1 MSGADKVEKFSDF
14 SNVQYSRPEFSDAE
28 DDPGKDEYEGGYTQ
42 QSLMRVPTA
51 PTPSQPL
58 SKKDKKKLKKQKE
71 KTAAAAEAA
80 FVPPPAP
87 DPPAAPA
94 PTPADD
100 ESPAAT
106 TSGKKKSK
114 KSRKKEK
121 ESKSLPVPPPVPIPP
136 PPTVEESKEAGKVEE
151 EAKEETEGPELTGT
165 QDTANNEDSPAVG
178 QEVTETET
186 TSEDMASKKNE
197 EKEEAPKDTDG
208 KETPKEQTSPEE
220 ASQREDPPSTEI
232 SAAEAEET
240 PVKEEAPAQE
250 GALKDEGEAPQPE
263 GPSDDTPNDEPASEE
278 GISIEPETSGTSEK
292 DGDGDD
298 KLTAAVEIKPL
309 NKSQKKKKKEKEKKE
324 KEREEKKKAAAK
336 AEKSHHHKS
345 RHSHSS
351 KDANNSKDDTPDSP
365 KTTEDEQGKK
375 SSTADPAEKNN
386 DAELGIDSKLADET
400 PSSLEQVALVQGA
413 KSGEEPEPSVD
424 AKTAEEVAPI
434 EEVKP
439 KGEAPAEDSNPKEE
453 TQVSEPTP
461 IEETSTAEA
470 KSAEETPPTEE
481 VKPPDEA
488 SVEDPKPTEEIS
500 TEEVKPAEEAPVED
514 LKPTEE
520 ISTEEVKPAE
530 EAPVEDLKP
539 TEEIEEV
546 KPAEEAPV
554 EDLKPKEDT
563 STEEVT
569 VAEEVKSAEEEVNPV
584 AGGSDEEPKLTE
596 EIQAEEA
603 NPEQNSKHT
612 DESPTGEKVA
622 ESEIEHGP
630 AEDTTSSSEDLA
642 PAKES
647 TTEGDSKPQAS
658 EIPAENQALQPEVEA
673 QPANETS
680 SSLPL
685 PPSDSE
691 INRTGEASAE
701 EEGPDPGPTPALP
714 TEEAAPEAASA
725 DEDSKPVEA
734 AETSGTMNDSS
745 EHNAI
750 EGNEDATSVAALES
764 DASAGDEA
772 VVAAT
777 KPTAESEDDLKPGD
791 TNPVEAGVDAA
802 VKETPAGD
810 PVAQMASEAVAGEK
824 DESIPEETLSP
835 ENAGDNEEPVKSDEI
850 APGDK
855 EGTDITTAIDVD
867 DKPVE
872 TEFPVVPVDTEKSSD
887 GNDSSPETEVALPND
902 KETPIPEDKPREED
916 QVTDAKPS
924 EVLGLEAEI
933 TQDELPKEEI
943 SKEEA
948 SKATEP
954 TEDAAVVEDTTT
966 TAAKKN
972 KKKKKKKG
980 GKSGIATP
988 QPEPEPEPAVE
999 SAAAKAD
1006 SVEAEVGSSNDPVTE
1021 EDVKPVSSTE
1031 PGFDSVTEP
1040 ETVSK
1045 AEVESPIQ
1053 PHEIPPETK
1062 TEPKASPEDSRE
1074 LMTADDQEANHETI
1088 EAEGSG
1094 ETEIVKPADS
1104 GEETAN
1110 EAEAT
1115 VVATTSGA
1123 IPETTTEPTGKS
1135 EEAIDTTEKAGSDVE
1150 NGSMILPEAEDAS
1163 TKEEPQKAELDA
1175 EPTKDAPTDD
1185 PSNRELDASN
1195 TESKNSKPTEN
1206 SSIDDES
1213 KPETV
1218 PIAETTPAEASQD
1231 ENSDKPESGEP
1242 VAVDLTTGQAE
1253 VTPENGSSSDDI
1265 PDRQLDPAESKAS
1278 EIGEAQEESSKPREG
1293 GHEQPDATTEDPED
1307 PEEAAEPAST
1317 VSPDTNAVVK
1327 NVEPE
1332 DAVTEAKGDSSAEK
1346 SEPEAASKEADNSAN
1361 LPEVTTQPP
1370 EDGMDTKSD
1379 LIAEPVVQE
1388 PAPVEMDKPVVTEGE
1403 VIEPLPTEPED
1414 ESPILDTSTKEA
1426 DEPDTP
1432 TGDATEPLSEEKP
1445 TDDTE
1450 MESSDVVAEKA
1461 PKTAD
1466 ETIEVPEVN
1475 AETLGEKSEELSPQE
1490 GNTSEP
1496 ASDRPPELETP
1507 NETDAKGD
1515 PEENHKDPSAPSISY
1530 FDEAKA
1536 EVNIEDGET
1545 RSLEAEITP
1554 KEDVDEVTQEI
1565 STSGTEATKEAEGI
1579 SESIPNENE
1588 NETRIPAIPAE
1599 DDTTSVENTS
1609 ISKEEPSASENPVPE
1624 QRTDPVEEISSTN
1637 EKVENESTPSVG
1649 NPDQDESASNDK
1661 EQDVPQPSQHAADDT
1676 SVSGNDPKEVTVAAG
1691 ETGTTDETVPNR
1703 LEEGE
1708 DRTSE
1713 ETPAVGTLA
1722 NGNGIEG
1729 ASEASDKKEAEA
1741 EAGTETETG
1750 HEALEPV
1757 GVENN
1762 ATIEG
1767 EQPVEA
1773 TEAAV
1778 SHNDKDN
1785 SSDTAADLPNEAP
1798 DDKPVEP
1805 AMDAVTQTSE
1815 EEPGVS
1821 APEAEDGTKEET
1833 NHAGDVSAVDTLT
1846 ADDKPV
1852 EAAEAIDNEVLDDK
1866 SEEKADLSD
1875 TKLAAEVST
1884 GDEPK
1889 EEEPPKEMP
1898 AEEPTA
1904 VVESQE
1910 AEPVTESSSRESKA
1924 EAEAGTEGEI
1934 KPAEE
1939 KAVPEDQRAEE
1950 TLAAPDEPEKGSE
1963 TADSKPEEEAT
1974 PVEDKQLE
1982 DPSALEEKPD
1992 QDGKTAEEHPAAAA
2006 ADAQEDTNQITDGGT
2021 VEEPPKPEDTATPEA
2036 ITAQE
2041 QIPAAT
2047 GDAVSSVS
2055 KPADD
2060 SKVSQDEMQP
2070 ETQEPLA
2077 LEEEARAAEEVAPE
2091 TEDVTVKS
2099 PDEPIDEPPA
2109 EAEKKGHQPVRDT
2122 DEVEAKAKEDEESK
2136 DTLGPIPSNKRQAK
2150 KGEEHGSLH
2159 DTPIDF
2165 AQHLGI
2171 FTELNEEGGNGVL
2184 EFDSDHQGIP
2194 HSEENTALETVTHHP
2209 SQLLVAV
2216 APGDQNDQ
2224 TLAGTTMPGPQEPSS
2239 GEKRSNAAAEDNSA
2253 PLESK
2258 AEILDDGQEKSI
2270 SGHEH
2275 VPQPGLTSLFTPI
2288 DLDATDD
2295 TGLAASP
2302 PATEAHDSTKISA
2315 PYAPHEQGH
2324 SDQSQ
2329 SAVQG
2334 FATEGPVNISLHDP
2348 ISIAEP
2354 QPQQSGTESET
2365 HVDEPHSKPAQDVHD
2380 ENEKSRRMETDLPSV
2395 VARST
2400 SVIFDE
2406 DSETPEPLLTA
2417 ADEPLDAQDLA
2428 SLVEAESDKSSPGL
2442 LQPVPTPEPSSHAPK
2457 ILETDFDNVLQTSRE
2472 LTQDTAM
2479 RRAEPGEQEEEESD
2493 VSEAES
2499 VGGDVSNLE
2508 EQIQK
2513 LATPSHVQEL
2523 EPSELTKLTEAQENA
2538 IILGDATQPSK
2549 RGLTE
2554 DTAIGEL
2561 EDSDSISRASS
2572 PDEVIGF
2579 KFGPGDRPSASTD
2592 AQPVDISQRAIAS
2605 DEDSDDEGSNLDER
2619 SVASRP
2625 KSIDQAI
2632 SLECLHDRQ
2641 VQAEPV
2647 SPGVDVSAAA
2657 LHSESIKLED
2667 AAKETSDLE
2676 DSCSEDDSDND
2687 DSQASRK
2694 SEPQSATGISLP
2706 GESVRELNESAIER
2720 QPIPPVLVSSNLI
2733 GDDISDSD
2741 ENDSE
2746 PEHDSPSLR
2755 AHGPREDLLVGAHA
2769 LALGDDDE
2777 SDVDQT
2783 HIVHKVNSPELQPN
2797 SVLQT
2802 TGARRGSPFNDDE
2815 PSEPLEPTDLNL
2827 AVVDEQPKACPDRA
2841 IDQSEE
2847 LDPSDSTS
2855 SLSTATDIKK
2865 RVVSSAQH
2873 SSPHNGLPH
2882 PEPETA
2888 IPELAITAQREASSG
2903 AKSSVNLST
2912 SSSPGSVDEE
2922 QLDSTA
2928 LPHRRL
2934 EHSDADSESKVEGTE
2949 NEAKTEPPSL
2959 PQIVSS
2965 KDDSHFAT
2973 GDEQKHRGI
2982 STAVVSAVQPNHGY
2996 LDSEKMLE
3004 TPTTAPN
3011 RGLQDKHES
3020 LGRVLGVELPA
3031 ASDDGLQIESRSVTS
3046 SKDDEIDRQAT
3057 ATAATDDESDDDL
3070 PVSREISP
3078 IGIDRISAPHQPEAE
3093 TNQDKNARVDVTD
3106 IEVMPPQETGT
3117 IGTRSTTPEWPDDKL
3132 EGDRPVHGTESQ
3144 RRPALSYATSS
3155 GARRG
3160 VEDEFR
3166 ALSERSQD
3174 EEPNHDHTIFA
3185 GLRDERS
3192 PSAEGPN
3199 QDLSDHMLHEVKT
3212 PDTDDTQGSEPKPVQ
3227 AAEVKPLELVRP
3239 EHMAVKV
3246 VDIPSRD
3253 KGKAVATIPESPKR
3267 SSSTSRS
3274 TRLSRTEPPRTFLTQ
3289 QQRPRRS
3296 LRVRPVTEVYT
3307 KDPIFIPAAS
3317 RPVDTKPIQR
3327 SQPPLAESEPAKVP
3341 VRLPPAHRSLELHG
3355 DPSTMAGR
3363 GEKAPRPRSFQAEG
3377 ESSTGHVRH
3386 DLRHPAVTIEEG
3398 LRDAAYRAAPSAGST
3413 VETEVQRSPSP
3424 GIVIPDADMIDLQ
3437 RARTLRR
3444 TRKTSIRRAEDTL
3457 AAAVVIYATAEALS
3471 PPGSPSPFTYHRNG
3485 GLPNLEHQMDAE
3497 PNDYNFPAVSP
3508 SLRSFDDDI
3517 EELHKSNADL
3527 FADDRSR
3534 ESDSSRSDRDRDRH
3548 RRRRHSH
3555 HSNRSSGSRGEEDR
3569 ERRYRGDDERRAHRP
3584 REEDEGRHRRLS
3596 HREGESRYRRHREE
3610 DETQARDSRGEAEAR
3625 PRSSRGPEEPRTRGY
3640 RRDED
3645 SRPRESR
3652 RAEEPASRAP
3662 PQEDEGR
3669 ERRRRSSGTHP
3680 YRRHRSDTVES
3691 GPPGTPPRTPRRDSG
3706 FSADNSSGSSGR
3718 KRRTPEEQAAHD
3730 KRKAERAERRAREEA
3745 STRRE
3750 PSGYREEK
3758 ESKGKEPV
3766 REQEPKP
3773 EPEPEPQPLHEP
3785 EPDRRHRRSRR
3796 HSHSER
3802 PRYEEPRERPREE
3815 PIPPAPVPEKK
3826 FFAVKNSEGIL
3837 GSTTPPREEPV
3848 IAEPVRDR
3856 TREAPLEDSPK
3867 RPSARHR
3874 RTRPSTDEPRPRSSR
3889 RPREEPAP
3897 EPTRDRDRERERNR
3911 EKSKT
3916 RDRDRDREQEPRPV
3930 KHVRMDTED
3939 SRRKAR
3945 HEERRRAQMREEDK
3959 KPSGIKGAFKKLF
3972 SKSIFALEMRPDLI
3986 LLVGFAG
3993 PSAAVPILDSYIS
4006 FRKSWASASTR
4017 LNSVIAE
4024 MPTIYPGKGSVPPG
4038 AAASTTGT
4046 AAVPDA
4052 CSCDTCSCGNKAS
4065 ATSTASA
4072 GLVTSGSTPA
4082 PPAVVTTTSTLTTS
4096 ATPSSGEVE
4105 SGSTSVSAASSTV
4118 NLRATTTTTTV
4129 TMTRPVSTAAAD
4141 PAFTTKGSHHHQ
4153 AHTSD
4158 GEAHRSEHGWD
4169 SLDREVS
4176 STKKSRLLRRH
4187 KDEKGKD
4194 LLLKDKEMEVRYL
4207 EEQSKRLWKAAHDW
4221 GKVLEQY
4228 TADFQKTNDLAN
4240 CHMVTEEGAKA
4251 GEVIGEKRIVLKRI
4265 KSVSDRADRYARIQE
4280 KWLLDAKKELSQ
4292 WKKAAREVQGLSH
4305 EEILRKED
4313 FRKHASSHNPEK
4325 RSEAKDA
4332 GEQNKQKQKQEKEKE
4347 KQKQK
4352 EKGDK
4357 HKDEKC
4363 HDKEEKK
4370 ADAIKEEP
4378 TEKSDLEK
4386 YEDALYGKIGEQ
4398 IKEKIGNDKSK
4409 GRHSPIEKGEK
4420 PAFVIT
4426 KEFKVYKCDDEK
4438 GCKEDFGSLEELVK
4452 DEDAEKEKEK
4462 GEDNKVEKEEEKD
4475 WYEEEGDP
4483 PMLADGDE
4491 AGQLQR
4497 LQELYMQWR
4506 GMLVEAIRKDL
4517 DPILKNDEF
4526 PEDTQTAAQHMEGD
4540 EKVQRKR
4547 LSHIYMSYRYMLLD
4561 KFTKLLDPI
4570 LHAKNQKTD

>member
-1 MSGADKVEKFSDF
+1 MSYGYGYNYYPGSRTQIDWGHVQFSDF

-42 QSLMRVPTA
+42 QSLVRVPTA

-71 KTAAAAEAA
+71 KAAAAAEAA

-87 DPPAAPA
+87 DPPAAPAAPTPA

-114 KSRKKEK
+114 KSKKKEK
-121 ESKSLPVPPPVPIPP
+121 ESKSLPVPPPVPVPP

-232 SAAEAEET
+232 SVAEAEET

-278 GISIEPETSGTSEK
+278 GISSEKSAVDTTEPKNPAIDTPGDDAPTAGEVLVKEDAHTPEEASEEPALAEKATEDSPVTEPPKEDFLATEETPSTEEAPTGEESPAKDQTSVEPETSGTSEK

-324 KEREEKKKAAAK
+324 KEKEREEKKKAAAK
-336 AEKSHHHKS
+336 AEKPHHHKS

-351 KDANNSKDDTPDSP
+351 KDANNSKDDAPDSP

-413 KSGEEPEPSVD
+413 KSGEEPEPSGD
-424 AKTAEEVAPI
+424 AKTAEEVAPT

-439 KGEAPAEDSNPKEE
+439 KGEAPAEDSNPTEE

-470 KSAEETPPTEE
+470 KSAEEAPPTEE

-488 SVEDPKPTEEIS
+488 SVEDPTATEEIS
-500 TEEVKPAEEAPVED
+500 TEEVK
-514 LKPTEE
+514 
-520 ISTEEVKPAE
+520 S
-530 EAPVEDLKP
+530 
-539 TEEIEEV
+539 
-546 KPAEEAPV
+546 AEEAPV

-569 VAEEVKSAEEEVNPV
+569 VAEEVNPV
-584 AGGSDEEPKLTE
+584 VGGSDEEPKLME
-596 EIQAEEA
+596 ETQAEEA

-622 ESEIEHGP
+622 EPEIEHGP
-630 AEDTTSSSEDLA
+630 AEDTLSSSEDLA

-647 TTEGDSKPQAS
+647 TTEGDSKPEAS
-658 EIPAENQALQPEVEA
+658 EIPAENQASQPEVEA

-691 INRTGEASAE
+691 INRTGEASDE
-701 EEGPDPGPTPALP
+701 EERPDPGPTPALP

-777 KPTAESEDDLKPGD
+777 KSTAESEDDLKPGD

-872 TEFPVVPVDTEKSSD
+872 TEVLMVLVDTEKSSD
-887 GNDSSPETEVALPND
+887 GNDSSLETEVALPND

-924 EVLGLEAEI
+924 EVLGLGAEI
-933 TQDELPKEEI
+933 TQDEPSKEEI

-948 SKATEP
+948 SKATKP
-954 TEDAAVVEDTTT
+954 TEDAAAVEDTTT

-980 GKSGIATP
+980 GKSGVATP
-988 QPEPEPEPAVE
+988 QPEPEREPAVE

-1021 EDVKPVSSTE
+1021 EDVKLVSSTE

-1074 LMTADDQEANHETI
+1074 LMTADDQEANHETM

-1104 GEETAN
+1104 GEKTAN

-1115 VVATTSGA
+1115 IVATTSGA

-1185 PSNRELDASN
+1185 PSNRELDASD

-1278 EIGEAQEESSKPREG
+1278 EIGETQEESSKPREE

-1327 NVEPE
+1327 GVEPE

-1388 PAPVEMDKPVVTEGE
+1388 PAPVEMEKPVVTEGE

-1414 ESPILDTSTKEA
+1414 ESPVLDTSTKEA

-1450 MESSDVVAEKA
+1450 KESSDVVAEKA

-1475 AETLGEKSEELSPQE
+1475 AETLGKKSEELSSQE

-1515 PEENHKDPSAPSISY
+1515 PEENHKDPSAPSISD

-1624 QRTDPVEEISSTN
+1624 ERTDPVEEISSTN

-1649 NPDQDESASNDK
+1649 NSDQDESASNDK

-1676 SVSGNDPKEVTVAAG
+1676 SVSGNDPKEVTIAAG

-1713 ETPAVGTLA
+1713 ETLAVGTLA
-1722 NGNGIEG
+1722 NGNGTEG

-1741 EAGTETETG
+1741 GTETETG
-1750 HEALEPV
+1750 YEALEPV

-1778 SHNDKDN
+1778 GHNDKDN

-1821 APEAEDGTKEET
+1821 ASEAEDGTKEET

-1852 EAAEAIDNEVLDDK
+1852 EAAEAIDNEILDK
-1866 SEEKADLSD
+1866 SEEKSDLSD

-1884 GDEPK
+1884 CDEPK

-1898 AEEPTA
+1898 AKEPTA
-1904 VVESQE
+1904 VVESRE

-1924 EAEAGTEGEI
+1924 EAEAGAEGEI

-1950 TLAAPDEPEKGSE
+1950 ALAAPDEPEKGSE

-2006 ADAQEDTNQITDGGT
+2006 AATDGQGDTNQITDGGT
-2021 VEEPPKPEDTATPEA
+2021 VEEPPKPEDTAAPEA

-2047 GDAVSSVS
+2047 GDAVSSDS

-2077 LEEEARAAEEVAPE
+2077 LEEEARAAEEVTPE

-2109 EAEKKGHQPVRDT
+2109 EEEKKGHQPVKDT

-2184 EFDSDHQGIP
+2184 EFDSDDIQHHQGIP

-2224 TLAGTTMPGPQEPSS
+2224 TLAETTMPGPQEPSS

-2258 AEILDDGQEKSI
+2258 AEILDDVQEKSI
-2270 SGHEH
+2270 SGHGH
-2275 VPQPGLTSLFTPI
+2275 VPQPGLTSLSTPI

-2302 PATEAHDSTKISA
+2302 PATEAHDSTKTSA

-2334 FATEGPVNISLHDP
+2334 FATEGHVNISLHDP
-2348 ISIAEP
+2348 ISIAES
-2354 QPQQSGTESET
+2354 QPQQPGTESET

-2395 VARST
+2395 VAP
-2400 SVIFDE
+2400 SVISDE
-2406 DSETPEPLLTA
+2406 DSETPVPLLTA
-2417 ADEPLDAQDLA
+2417 ADEPLDAQDPA

-2499 VGGDVSNLE
+2499 DVSEAESVGGDVSNLE
-2508 EQIQK
+2508 EQMQK
-2513 LATPSHVQEL
+2513 LATPSHAQEL
-2523 EPSELTKLTEAQENA
+2523 EPSELTKPTEAQENA

-2572 PDEVIGF
+2572 PDEVMGF

-2632 SLECLHDRQ
+2632 SLECHHDRQ

-2667 AAKETSDLE
+2667 AAKATSDLE
-2676 DSCSEDDSDND
+2676 ESGSEDNSDDD

-2706 GESVRELNESAIER
+2706 GESVLELNESAIER

-2777 SDVDQT
+2777 GEDTNDDDESDVDQT
-2783 HIVHKVNSPELQPN
+2783 HIVHKVNSPELEPN

-2855 SLSTATDIKK
+2855 SLSAATYIKK

-2873 SSPHNGLPH
+2873 SSPHHGLPH

-2912 SSSPGSVDEE
+2912 SSSTGSVDEE

-2928 LPHRRL
+2928 LPHRPL
-2934 EHSDADSESKVEGTE
+2934 EHSDADSESEVEGTE

-3057 ATAATDDESDDDL
+3057 ATAATDDESDNDL

-3093 TNQDKNARVDVTD
+3093 TNQDKNARVDGTD

-3327 SQPPLAESEPAKVP
+3327 SQPPLAESESAKVP

-3363 GEKAPRPRSFQAEG
+3363 SEKAPRPRSFQAEG
-3377 ESSTGHVRH
+3377 KSSTGHVRH

-3555 HSNRSSGSRGEEDR
+3555 HSNRSGGSRGEEDR

-3610 DETQARDSRGEAEAR
+3610 DETQARDSRGEADAR

-3640 RRDED
+3640 RQDED

-3652 RAEEPASRAP
+3652 GGEEPASRAP

-3773 EPEPEPQPLHEP
+3773 EPEPQPLHEP

-3837 GSTTPPREEPV
+3837 GSTAPPREEPV

-3916 RDRDRDREQEPRPV
+3916 RGRDRDREQEPRPV

-3972 SKSIFALEMRPDLI
+3972 SKS
-3986 LLVGFAG
+3986 
-3993 PSAAVPILDSYIS
+3993 
-4006 FRKSWASASTR
+4006 
-4017 LNSVIAE
+4017 
-4024 MPTIYPGKGSVPPG
+4024 
-4038 AAASTTGT
+4038 
-4046 AAVPDA
+4046 
-4052 CSCDTCSCGNKAS
+4052 
-4065 ATSTASA
+4065 
-4072 GLVTSGSTPA
+4072 
-4082 PPAVVTTTSTLTTS
+4082 
-4096 ATPSSGEVE
+4096 
-4105 SGSTSVSAASSTV
+4105 
-4118 NLRATTTTTTV
+4118 
-4129 TMTRPVSTAAAD
+4129 
-4141 PAFTTKGSHHHQ
+4141 
-4153 AHTSD
+4153 
-4158 GEAHRSEHGWD
+4158 
-4169 SLDREVS
+4169 
-4176 STKKSRLLRRH
+4176 
-4187 KDEKGKD
+4187 
-4194 LLLKDKEMEVRYL
+4194 
-4207 EEQSKRLWKAAHDW
+4207 
-4221 GKVLEQY
+4221 
-4228 TADFQKTNDLAN
+4228 
-4240 CHMVTEEGAKA
+4240 
-4251 GEVIGEKRIVLKRI
+4251 
-4265 KSVSDRADRYARIQE
+4265 
-4280 KWLLDAKKELSQ
+4280 
-4292 WKKAAREVQGLSH
+4292 
-4305 EEILRKED
+4305 
-4313 FRKHASSHNPEK
+4313 
-4325 RSEAKDA
+4325 
-4332 GEQNKQKQKQEKEKE
+4332 
-4347 KQKQK
+4347 
-4352 EKGDK
+4352 
-4357 HKDEKC
+4357 
-4363 HDKEEKK
+4363 
-4370 ADAIKEEP
+4370 
-4378 TEKSDLEK
+4378 
-4386 YEDALYGKIGEQ
+4386 
-4398 IKEKIGNDKSK
+4398 
-4409 GRHSPIEKGEK
+4409 
-4420 PAFVIT
+4420 
-4426 KEFKVYKCDDEK
+4426 
-4438 GCKEDFGSLEELVK
+4438 
-4452 DEDAEKEKEK
+4452 
-4462 GEDNKVEKEEEKD
+4462 
-4475 WYEEEGDP
+4475 
-4483 PMLADGDE
+4483 
-4491 AGQLQR
+4491 
-4497 LQELYMQWR
+4497 
-4506 GMLVEAIRKDL
+4506 
-4517 DPILKNDEF
+4517 
-4526 PEDTQTAAQHMEGD
+4526 
-4540 EKVQRKR
+4540 
-4547 LSHIYMSYRYMLLD
+4547 
-4561 KFTKLLDPI
+4561 
-4570 LHAKNQKTD
+4570 

>member
-1 MSGADKVEKFSDF
+1 MSYGYGYNYYPGSRTQIDWGHVQFSDF

-71 KTAAAAEAA
+71 KAAAEAA

-87 DPPAAPA
+87 DPPAAPTAPAPA

-114 KSRKKEK
+114 KSKKKEK
-121 ESKSLPVPPPVPIPP
+121 ESKSLPVPPPVPVPP
-136 PPTVEESKEAGKVEE
+136 PPTVEESKEAGK
-151 EAKEETEGPELTGT
+151 
-165 QDTANNEDSPAVG
+165 DTANNEDSPAVG

-250 GALKDEGEAPQPE
+250 GALKDEGEAPHPE

-278 GISIEPETSGTSEK
+278 GISSEKSAVDTPEPKNPAIDTPGDDAPTAGEVLVKEDAHTPEEASEEPALAEKATEDSPVTEPPKEDFLATEETPSTEEAPTGEESPAKDQTSVEPETSGTSEK

-309 NKSQKKKKKEKEKKE
+309 NKSQKKKKREKEKKE

-413 KSGEEPEPSVD
+413 KFGEEPEPSGD
-424 AKTAEEVAPI
+424 AKTAEEVAPS

-470 KSAEETPPTEE
+470 KSAEEAPPTEE

-500 TEEVKPAEEAPVED
+500 TEEAK
-514 LKPTEE
+514 
-520 ISTEEVKPAE
+520 S
-530 EAPVEDLKP
+530 
-539 TEEIEEV
+539 
-546 KPAEEAPV
+546 AEEAPV

-569 VAEEVKSAEEEVNPV
+569 VAEEVKSAEEEVNLV
-584 AGGSDEEPKLTE
+584 VGGSDEEPKLTE

-630 AEDTTSSSEDLA
+630 AEDTPSSSEDLA

-647 TTEGDSKPQAS
+647 TTEGDSKPEAS

-714 TEEAAPEAASA
+714 TEETAPEAASA
-725 DEDSKPVEA
+725 DEDGKPVEA

-872 TEFPVVPVDTEKSSD
+872 TEVPVVPVDTEKSSD

-933 TQDELPKEEI
+933 TQDEPPKEEI

-948 SKATEP
+948 SKATKP
-954 TEDAAVVEDTTT
+954 TEDAAAVEDTTT
-966 TAAKKN
+966 TAA

-980 GKSGIATP
+980 GKSGVATP

-1021 EDVKPVSSTE
+1021 EDVNPVSSTE

-1074 LMTADDQEANHETI
+1074 LMVADDQEANHETI

-1115 VVATTSGA
+1115 VVATT
-1123 IPETTTEPTGKS
+1123 TESTGKS

-1185 PSNRELDASN
+1185 PSNRELDGSD
-1195 TESKNSKPTEN
+1195 TESKNSKPTET

-1242 VAVDLTTGQAE
+1242 VAVDLTTGRAE

-1265 PDRQLDPAESKAS
+1265 PDRKLDPAESKAS
-1278 EIGEAQEESSKPREG
+1278 EIGETQEESSKPREE

-1327 NVEPE
+1327 DVEPE

-1414 ESPILDTSTKEA
+1414 ESPVLDTSTKEA

-1450 MESSDVVAEKA
+1450 KESSDVVAEKA

-1490 GNTSEP
+1490 GNTSEA

-1515 PEENHKDPSAPSISY
+1515 PEENHKDPSAPSMSD

-1588 NETRIPAIPAE
+1588 NETRIPATPAE

-1624 QRTDPVEEISSTN
+1624 EKTDPVEEISSTN

-1649 NPDQDESASNDK
+1649 NPDQDEFASNDK
-1661 EQDVPQPSQHAADDT
+1661 EQDVLQPSQHAVDDT
-1676 SVSGNDPKEVTVAAG
+1676 SVSGNDPKEVTVAA
-1691 ETGTTDETVPNR
+1691 
-1703 LEEGE
+1703 
-1708 DRTSE
+1708 
-1713 ETPAVGTLA
+1713 
-1722 NGNGIEG
+1722 
-1729 ASEASDKKEAEA
+1729 
-1741 EAGTETETG
+1741 G

-1778 SHNDKDN
+1778 GHNDKDN

-1805 AMDAVTQTSE
+1805 AMDAVTQISE

-1852 EAAEAIDNEVLDDK
+1852 EAAEAIDNEILDDK

-1904 VVESQE
+1904 VVESRE

-1950 TLAAPDEPEKGSE
+1950 ALAAPDEPEKVSE

-2006 ADAQEDTNQITDGGT
+2006 ANAQEDTNQITDGGT
-2021 VEEPPKPEDTATPEA
+2021 VEEPPKPEDTAAPEA

-2047 GDAVSSVS
+2047 GDAVSSDS

-2077 LEEEARAAEEVAPE
+2077 LEEEARAAEEVTPE

-2109 EAEKKGHQPVRDT
+2109 EAEKKGQQPVKDT

-2184 EFDSDHQGIP
+2184 DFDSDDIQHHQGIP
-2194 HSEENTALETVTHHP
+2194 HSEENTALETVAHHP
-2209 SQLLVAV
+2209 GQLLVAV

-2224 TLAGTTMPGPQEPSS
+2224 TLAETTMPGPQEPSS
-2239 GEKRSNAAAEDNSA
+2239 GEKRSNAAAEDNST

-2258 AEILDDGQEKSI
+2258 AEILDDVQEKSI
-2270 SGHEH
+2270 SGHGY
-2275 VPQPGLTSLFTPI
+2275 VPQPGLTSLSMPI

-2295 TGLAASP
+2295 TGLAASS

-2348 ISIAEP
+2348 VSIAEP

-2365 HVDEPHSKPAQDVHD
+2365 HVDEPHPKPAQDVHD

-2400 SVIFDE
+2400 SSTPAASVIFDE
-2406 DSETPEPLLTA
+2406 DSETPVPLLTA

-2442 LQPVPTPEPSSHAPK
+2442 LQSVPTPEPPSHAPK

-2523 EPSELTKLTEAQENA
+2523 EPSELTKPTEAQENA

-2579 KFGPGDRPSASTD
+2579 EFGPGDRPSASTD

-2619 SVASRP
+2619 SVAFRP

-2632 SLECLHDRQ
+2632 SLDCHHDRQ

-2647 SPGVDVSAAA
+2647 SPGLDVSAAA

-2667 AAKETSDLE
+2667 AAKETSDLD
-2676 DSCSEDDSDND
+2676 DSGSEDDSDDD

-2694 SEPQSATGISLP
+2694 SEPQSATVISLP

-2733 GDDISDSD
+2733 GDDVSDSD
-2741 ENDSE
+2741 ENDPE

-2755 AHGPREDLLVGAHA
+2755 AHGPREDLLVGTHA
-2769 LALGDDDE
+2769 LALGDDDEGEDTNDDDE

-2783 HIVHKVNSPELQPN
+2783 HIVHKVNSPELEPN

-2873 SSPHNGLPH
+2873 SSPHHGLPH

-2888 IPELAITAQREASSG
+2888 IPELAITAQSEASSG

-2928 LPHRRL
+2928 LPHRPL
-2934 EHSDADSESKVEGTE
+2934 EHSDADSESEVEGTE

-2982 STAVVSAVQPNHGY
+2982 STAVVSAIQPNHGY

-3031 ASDDGLQIESRSVTS
+3031 ASDNELQIESRSVTS

-3070 PVSREISP
+3070 PVSRGISP

-3093 TNQDKNARVDVTD
+3093 TNQDKNARVDGTD

-3117 IGTRSTTPEWPDDKL
+3117 IGTRSTTPEIPEWPDDKL

-3155 GARRG
+3155 GARRA

-3185 GLRDERS
+3185 GLRDQRL

-3363 GEKAPRPRSFQAEG
+3363 SEMAPRPRSFRAEG
-3377 ESSTGHVRH
+3377 KSSTGHVRH

-3398 LRDAAYRAAPSAGST
+3398 LRDAAYPAAPSAGST
-3413 VETEVQRSPSP
+3413 VETEVQRSSSP

-3555 HSNRSSGSRGEEDR
+3555 HSNRSGGSRGEEDR

-3610 DETQARDSRGEAEAR
+3610 DETQARDSRGEADAR

-3773 EPEPEPQPLHEP
+3773 EPEPEPEP
-3785 EPDRRHRRSRR
+3785 E
-3796 HSHSER
+3796 
-3802 PRYEEPRERPREE
+3802 
-3815 PIPPAPVPEKK
+3815 
-3826 FFAVKNSEGIL
+3826 
-3837 GSTTPPREEPV
+3837 
-3848 IAEPVRDR
+3848 
-3856 TREAPLEDSPK
+3856 
-3867 RPSARHR
+3867 
-3874 RTRPSTDEPRPRSSR
+3874 
-3889 RPREEPAP
+3889 
-3897 EPTRDRDRERERNR
+3897 
-3911 EKSKT
+3911 
-3916 RDRDRDREQEPRPV
+3916 
-3930 KHVRMDTED
+3930 
-3939 SRRKAR
+3939 
-3945 HEERRRAQMREEDK
+3945 
-3959 KPSGIKGAFKKLF
+3959 
-3972 SKSIFALEMRPDLI
+3972 
-3986 LLVGFAG
+3986 
-3993 PSAAVPILDSYIS
+3993 
-4006 FRKSWASASTR
+4006 
-4017 LNSVIAE
+4017 
-4024 MPTIYPGKGSVPPG
+4024 
-4038 AAASTTGT
+4038 
-4046 AAVPDA
+4046 
-4052 CSCDTCSCGNKAS
+4052 
-4065 ATSTASA
+4065 
-4072 GLVTSGSTPA
+4072 
-4082 PPAVVTTTSTLTTS
+4082 
-4096 ATPSSGEVE
+4096 
-4105 SGSTSVSAASSTV
+4105 
-4118 NLRATTTTTTV
+4118 
-4129 TMTRPVSTAAAD
+4129 
-4141 PAFTTKGSHHHQ
+4141 
-4153 AHTSD
+4153 
-4158 GEAHRSEHGWD
+4158 
-4169 SLDREVS
+4169 
-4176 STKKSRLLRRH
+4176 
-4187 KDEKGKD
+4187 
-4194 LLLKDKEMEVRYL
+4194 
-4207 EEQSKRLWKAAHDW
+4207 
-4221 GKVLEQY
+4221 
-4228 TADFQKTNDLAN
+4228 
-4240 CHMVTEEGAKA
+4240 
-4251 GEVIGEKRIVLKRI
+4251 
-4265 KSVSDRADRYARIQE
+4265 
-4280 KWLLDAKKELSQ
+4280 
-4292 WKKAAREVQGLSH
+4292 
-4305 EEILRKED
+4305 
-4313 FRKHASSHNPEK
+4313 
-4325 RSEAKDA
+4325 
-4332 GEQNKQKQKQEKEKE
+4332 
-4347 KQKQK
+4347 
-4352 EKGDK
+4352 
-4357 HKDEKC
+4357 
-4363 HDKEEKK
+4363 
-4370 ADAIKEEP
+4370 
-4378 TEKSDLEK
+4378 
-4386 YEDALYGKIGEQ
+4386 
-4398 IKEKIGNDKSK
+4398 
-4409 GRHSPIEKGEK
+4409 
-4420 PAFVIT
+4420 
-4426 KEFKVYKCDDEK
+4426 
-4438 GCKEDFGSLEELVK
+4438 
-4452 DEDAEKEKEK
+4452 
-4462 GEDNKVEKEEEKD
+4462 
-4475 WYEEEGDP
+4475 
-4483 PMLADGDE
+4483 
-4491 AGQLQR
+4491 
-4497 LQELYMQWR
+4497 
-4506 GMLVEAIRKDL
+4506 
-4517 DPILKNDEF
+4517 
-4526 PEDTQTAAQHMEGD
+4526 
-4540 EKVQRKR
+4540 
-4547 LSHIYMSYRYMLLD
+4547 
-4561 KFTKLLDPI
+4561 
-4570 LHAKNQKTD
+4570 

>member
-1 MSGADKVEKFSDF
+1 
-14 SNVQYSRPEFSDAE
+14 
-28 DDPGKDEYEGGYTQ
+28 
-42 QSLMRVPTA
+42 MRVPTA

-71 KTAAAAEAA
+71 KAAAAAEAA

-94 PTPADD
+94 APAAPAPTPADD

-106 TSGKKKSK
+106 TSSKKKSK
-114 KSRKKEK
+114 KSKKKEK
-121 ESKSLPVPPPVPIPP
+121 ESKSLPVPPPVPVPP

-178 QEVTETET
+178 QEVAETET

-197 EKEEAPKDTDG
+197 EKEES
-208 KETPKEQTSPEE
+208 PKEQTFPEE

-232 SAAEAEET
+232 SAAEAEEK

-250 GALKDEGEAPQPE
+250 GALKEEGEAPQPE
-263 GPSDDTPNDEPASEE
+263 DPADDTPNDEPASGE
-278 GISIEPETSGTSEK
+278 GISSEKSAVDTPEPKDPVIDTPEDDAPTAGEVLVKEDAHAPEEASEEPALAEKAAEDSPVTEPPKEDFLATEETPSTEEAPTGEESPAKDQTSVEPETSGTSEK

-298 KLTAAVEIKPL
+298 KLTAAAQIKPL

-324 KEREEKKKAAAK
+324 KEKEKEEKKKAAAK

-365 KTTEDEQGKK
+365 KAIEDEQGKK
-375 SSTADPAEKNN
+375 GSTADPAEKNN
-386 DAELGIDSKLADET
+386 DAELGVDSKIADET
-400 PSSLEQVALVQGA
+400 PSSLEEVALVEGA
-413 KSGEEPEPSVD
+413 KSGEEPEPSED
-424 AKTAEEVAPI
+424 AKTAEEVAQA

-439 KGEAPAEDSNPKEE
+439 KGEAPAEDSNSTEE
-453 TQVSEPTP
+453 TQASEPTP

-470 KSAEETPPTEE
+470 KSVEEASPTEE

-488 SVEDPKPTEEIS
+488 SVEDPQPTEES
-500 TEEVKPAEEAPVED
+500 LTEEVKPAEEASPAEEVKPTDNPPVED
-514 LKPTEE
+514 PKPTEE
-520 ISTEEVKPAE
+520 IST
-530 EAPVEDLKP
+530 
-539 TEEIEEV
+539 
-546 KPAEEAPV
+546 
-554 EDLKPKEDT
+554 
-563 STEEVT
+563 
-569 VAEEVKSAEEEVNPV
+569 EEVKSAEEEVNPV
-584 AGGSDEEPKLTE
+584 VGGSDEEPKLTE
-596 EIQAEEA
+596 ETQAEEA

-630 AEDTTSSSEDLA
+630 AEDTPSSSEDLA

-647 TTEGDSKPQAS
+647 TTEGDSKPAEAS
-658 EIPAENQALQPEVEA
+658 EIPPENQALQPEVEP
-673 QPANETS
+673 QPVNETS
-680 SSLPL
+680 SSPPP

-691 INRTGEASAE
+691 LNRTGEALAE
-701 EEGPDPGPTPALP
+701 EEGPDPDPTPALP
-714 TEEAAPEAASA
+714 TEEAAPEAASV
-725 DEDSKPVEA
+725 DEGSKTVEA
-734 AETSGTMNDSS
+734 AETSGIMNDSS

-750 EGNEDATSVAALES
+750 DGNEDTTSVAALES

-772 VVAAT
+772 AVAAT
-777 KPTAESEDDLKPGD
+777 KPTTESEDGLKPGD

-802 VKETPAGD
+802 AKETPAGD
-810 PVAQMASEAVAGEK
+810 PVAQMASEDVADEK
-824 DESIPEETLSP
+824 GKSIPEETLSP
-835 ENAGDNEEPVKSDEI
+835 ENAGDNEEPVKPDET

-855 EGTDITTAIDVD
+855 EGTDTTTAIDVD

-872 TEFPVVPVDTEKSSD
+872 AEVPVVPVDTEKSSG
-887 GNDSSPETEVALPND
+887 GNDSSPEKEVALPND
-902 KETPIPEDKPREED
+902 KETSVTEDKPREED

-924 EVLGLEAEI
+924 EVLGLEAET
-933 TQDELPKEEI
+933 TQDEPPKEEI

-948 SKATEP
+948 SKATKP
-954 TEDAAVVEDTTT
+954 TEDAAADEDTTA

-980 GKSGIATP
+980 GKSGVATP
-988 QPEPEPEPAVE
+988 QPEPEPEPEPAVE

-1006 SVEAEVGSSNDPVTE
+1006 SVEAEAGSSNEPATE
-1021 EDVKPVSSTE
+1021 EDVKPEPSTE
-1031 PGFDSVTEP
+1031 PGFDGVTEP

-1045 AEVESPIQ
+1045 AEVESPIE
-1053 PHEIPPETK
+1053 PHEIPPETE

-1074 LMTADDQEANHETI
+1074 LITADDQETNHETI

-1115 VVATTSGA
+1115 VVATKSDAT
-1123 IPETTTEPTGKS
+1123 PETTTEPTGKS

-1150 NGSMILPEAEDAS
+1150 NGSKILPEAEDAS

-1185 PSNRELDASN
+1185 PSNKELDASD

-1231 ENSDKPESGEP
+1231 GNSDKPESGEP
-1242 VAVDLTTGQAE
+1242 AAADLTTGQAE

-1265 PDRQLDPAESKAS
+1265 PDRQLDPAESNAS
-1278 EIGEAQEESSKPREG
+1278 EIGETQEESSKPREE
-1293 GHEQPDATTEDPED
+1293 GHEQPDATTEDPGDPGD

-1327 NVEPE
+1327 DVEPE
-1332 DAVTEAKGDSSAEK
+1332 DAVTEAKGDSSAEQ
-1346 SEPEAASKEADNSAN
+1346 SEPEAASKEAGNSAN

-1379 LIAEPVVQE
+1379 LMAEPVVQE
-1388 PAPVEMDKPVVTEGE
+1388 PAPVKMDKPVVTEGE
-1403 VIEPLPTEPED
+1403 VIEPLATEPED
-1414 ESPILDTSTKEA
+1414 GSPVLDTSTKEA

-1432 TGDATEPLSEEKP
+1432 TGDTTEPPPAEKP

-1450 MESSDVVAEKA
+1450 KESSDLLAEKA
-1461 PKTAD
+1461 PSTAD

-1475 AETLGEKSEELSPQE
+1475 AETLGEESEELDPQE

-1496 ASDRPPELETP
+1496 ASDRNHELETP
-1507 NETDAKGD
+1507 NKTDAKGD
-1515 PEENHKDPSAPSISY
+1515 PEENHKDSSAPSISD

-1536 EVNIEDGET
+1536 EVNIEGGET
-1545 RSLEAEITP
+1545 RSLEAEIIP

-1579 SESIPNENE
+1579 SESIPNEND
-1588 NETRIPAIPAE
+1588 NETRIPAIPAG
-1599 DDTTSVENTS
+1599 DDTASVENTLT
-1609 ISKEEPSASENPVPE
+1609 SKEEPPASGNSVPE
-1624 QRTDPVEEISSTN
+1624 ERTNPVEEITSTN
-1637 EKVENESTPSVG
+1637 EKVENESTLSVG

-1661 EQDVPQPSQHAADDT
+1661 EQDAPQPSQHAVDNT
-1676 SVSGNDPKEVTVAAG
+1676 SVSENDPKEVTIAAG

-1722 NGNGIEG
+1722 NGHGTEG
-1729 ASEASDKKEAEA
+1729 VSEASDKKEAE
-1741 EAGTETETG
+1741 EETGAG

-1762 ATIEG
+1762 AIIEG
-1767 EQPVEA
+1767 EHHEEA

-1778 SHNDKDN
+1778 GHNDKDN

-1833 NHAGDVSAVDTLT
+1833 NRAGEVSAVDTLT
-1846 ADDKPV
+1846 TDDKPV
-1852 EAAEAIDNEVLDDK
+1852 EAAEAIDNETLDDK
-1866 SEEKADLSD
+1866 SEEKADPSD

-1889 EEEPPKEMP
+1889 EEEPAKEMP
-1898 AEEPTA
+1898 AEEPTV
-1904 VVESQE
+1904 VVESRE

-1924 EAEAGTEGEI
+1924 EAAEGEI

-1950 TLAAPDEPEKGSE
+1950 ALAAHDEPEKGSE

-2006 ADAQEDTNQITDGGT
+2006 VAVVDDDPKQAAPADAQEATNQITDGGT
-2021 VEEPPKPEDTATPEA
+2021 VEEPPKPEDTAAPEA

-2047 GDAVSSVS
+2047 GDAVSSDS

-2060 SKVSQDEMQP
+2060 FKVSQDEMKP
-2070 ETQEPLA
+2070 ETQESLA
-2077 LEEEARAAEEVAPE
+2077 PEEEARAAEEVTPE

-2109 EAEKKGHQPVRDT
+2109 EAEKKGHQPVKDT

-2165 AQHLGI
+2165 AQHLGV

-2184 EFDSDHQGIP
+2184 EFDSDDTQHHQGIP

-2224 TLAGTTMPGPQEPSS
+2224 TLAETTMPGPQEPSS

-2258 AEILDDGQEKSI
+2258 AEILDDVQEKSI
-2270 SGHEH
+2270 SGHGH
-2275 VPQPGLTSLFTPI
+2275 VPRPGLTPLSTPI

-2302 PATEAHDSTKISA
+2302 PATDAHDSTKISA

-2324 SDQSQ
+2324 ADQSQ
-2329 SAVQG
+2329 SAAQG
-2334 FATEGPVNISLHDP
+2334 FVTEGPVNISLHDP

-2354 QPQQSGTESET
+2354 QPQQPGTESET
-2365 HVDEPHSKPAQDVHD
+2365 HVDEPHSKPAKDAHD
-2380 ENEKSRRMETDLPSV
+2380 ENETSRRMETDLPSI

-2400 SVIFDE
+2400 SSPAASVISDE
-2406 DSETPEPLLTA
+2406 DSETPVPLLTA
-2417 ADEPLDAQDLA
+2417 TDEPLDAQDPA
-2428 SLVEAESDKSSPGL
+2428 SLVEAETDKSSPGL
-2442 LQPVPTPEPSSHAPK
+2442 LQPVPTPEPSSHEPK

-2479 RRAEPGEQEEEESD
+2479 RRAEPGEQEEEEPD
-2493 VSEAES
+2493 ISEAES

-2508 EQIQK
+2508 EQFQK

-2523 EPSELTKLTEAQENA
+2523 EPSEPAKPTEAQENA

-2579 KFGPGDRPSASTD
+2579 KFGPGDQPSASTD

-2605 DEDSDDEGSNLDER
+2605 DEDPDDEGSSLDQQ

-2632 SLECLHDRQ
+2632 SLECHHDRQ

-2647 SPGVDVSAAA
+2647 SPGVDLSAAA

-2667 AAKETSDLE
+2667 AAKEISDLE
-2676 DSCSEDDSDND
+2676 DSDSEDDSEDD

-2733 GDDISDSD
+2733 TEEISDSD

-2746 PEHDSPSLR
+2746 PEDDSPSLR
-2755 AHGPREDLLVGAHA
+2755 AQDGPREDLLVGAHA
-2769 LALGDDDE
+2769 IALGDDDEGEDTNDDGDE

-2783 HIVHKVNSPELQPN
+2783 HIVHKVNSPELEPN

-2815 PSEPLEPTDLNL
+2815 PSEPLEPTDPNL
-2827 AVVDEQPKACPDRA
+2827 AVVDEQPKAKPDRA

-2855 SLSTATDIKK
+2855 SLSTATDIQK
-2865 RVVSSAQH
+2865 RVVSSTQH
-2873 SSPHNGLPH
+2873 SSPRHGLPH

-2888 IPELAITAQREASSG
+2888 IPELAITVQREASSG
-2903 AKSSVNLST
+2903 AKSSANPSR

-2922 QLDSTA
+2922 QLDSIA
-2928 LPHRRL
+2928 LPHRPL
-2934 EHSDADSESKVEGTE
+2934 EHSDADSESEVEGTE

-2973 GDEQKHRGI
+2973 GDEQNHGRI

-3004 TPTTAPN
+3004 TPNTAPN

-3031 ASDDGLQIESRSVTS
+3031 ASDDGLQIESRSVAS
-3046 SKDDEIDRQAT
+3046 SKDDEVDRKAT

-3070 PVSREISP
+3070 PASREISP
-3078 IGIDRISAPHQPEAE
+3078 IGIDRISAPHQPEAVEQPAFEAE
-3093 TNQDKNARVDVTD
+3093 TSQDKSTRVDGTD

-3117 IGTRSTTPEWPDDKL
+3117 IGTRSTTPEIPEWPDDKS
-3132 EGDRPVHGTESQ
+3132 EGDRPVHGIQS
-3144 RRPALSYATSS
+3144 RGRPALSYATSS

-3185 GLRDERS
+3185 GLRDDRLS
-3192 PSAEGPN
+3192 SAEGPN
-3199 QDLSDHMLHEVKT
+3199 QDLSDYMLHEVKT

-3274 TRLSRTEPPRTFLTQ
+3274 TRLSRAEPPRTFLTQ

-3341 VRLPPAHRSLELHG
+3341 VRPPLAHRSLELYG

-3363 GEKAPRPRSFQAEG
+3363 SEKPPRPRSFQAEG
-3377 ESSTGHVRH
+3377 KSSTGHVRH

-3398 LRDAAYRAAPSAGST
+3398 LRDAAYRAAPSVGST
-3413 VETEVQRSPSP
+3413 VENEVQRSPSP

-3471 PPGSPSPFTYHRNG
+3471 PPGSPSPFTYNRNG

-3497 PNDYNFPAVSP
+3497 PNDYDFPTVSP
-3508 SLRSFDDDI
+3508 SLRSFDDEI

-3555 HSNRSSGSRGEEDR
+3555 HSNRSGGSRGEEDR

-3596 HREGESRYRRHREE
+3596 HRESESRYRRHREE
-3610 DETQARDSRGEAEAR
+3610 DETQARDSRGEADTTR
-3625 PRSSRGPEEPRTRGY
+3625 PRSSRGPEEPRARGY

-3691 GPPGTPPRTPRRDSG
+3691 GPPGTSPRTPRRDSG

-3766 REQEPKP
+3766 REQEPEP

-3867 RPSARHR
+3867 RPSTRHR

-3945 HEERRRAQMREEDK
+3945 HEERRKAQMREEDK

-3972 SKSIFALEMRPDLI
+3972 NKS
-3986 LLVGFAG
+3986 
-3993 PSAAVPILDSYIS
+3993 
-4006 FRKSWASASTR
+4006 
-4017 LNSVIAE
+4017 
-4024 MPTIYPGKGSVPPG
+4024 
-4038 AAASTTGT
+4038 
-4046 AAVPDA
+4046 
-4052 CSCDTCSCGNKAS
+4052 
-4065 ATSTASA
+4065 
-4072 GLVTSGSTPA
+4072 
-4082 PPAVVTTTSTLTTS
+4082 
-4096 ATPSSGEVE
+4096 
-4105 SGSTSVSAASSTV
+4105 
-4118 NLRATTTTTTV
+4118 
-4129 TMTRPVSTAAAD
+4129 
-4141 PAFTTKGSHHHQ
+4141 
-4153 AHTSD
+4153 
-4158 GEAHRSEHGWD
+4158 
-4169 SLDREVS
+4169 
-4176 STKKSRLLRRH
+4176 
-4187 KDEKGKD
+4187 
-4194 LLLKDKEMEVRYL
+4194 
-4207 EEQSKRLWKAAHDW
+4207 
-4221 GKVLEQY
+4221 
-4228 TADFQKTNDLAN
+4228 
-4240 CHMVTEEGAKA
+4240 
-4251 GEVIGEKRIVLKRI
+4251 
-4265 KSVSDRADRYARIQE
+4265 
-4280 KWLLDAKKELSQ
+4280 
-4292 WKKAAREVQGLSH
+4292 
-4305 EEILRKED
+4305 
-4313 FRKHASSHNPEK
+4313 
-4325 RSEAKDA
+4325 
-4332 GEQNKQKQKQEKEKE
+4332 
-4347 KQKQK
+4347 
-4352 EKGDK
+4352 
-4357 HKDEKC
+4357 
-4363 HDKEEKK
+4363 
-4370 ADAIKEEP
+4370 
-4378 TEKSDLEK
+4378 
-4386 YEDALYGKIGEQ
+4386 
-4398 IKEKIGNDKSK
+4398 
-4409 GRHSPIEKGEK
+4409 
-4420 PAFVIT
+4420 
-4426 KEFKVYKCDDEK
+4426 
-4438 GCKEDFGSLEELVK
+4438 
-4452 DEDAEKEKEK
+4452 
-4462 GEDNKVEKEEEKD
+4462 
-4475 WYEEEGDP
+4475 
-4483 PMLADGDE
+4483 
-4491 AGQLQR
+4491 
-4497 LQELYMQWR
+4497 
-4506 GMLVEAIRKDL
+4506 
-4517 DPILKNDEF
+4517 
-4526 PEDTQTAAQHMEGD
+4526 
-4540 EKVQRKR
+4540 
-4547 LSHIYMSYRYMLLD
+4547 
-4561 KFTKLLDPI
+4561 
-4570 LHAKNQKTD
+4570 

>member
-1 MSGADKVEKFSDF
+1 MSYGYGYNYYPGSRTQIDWGHVQFSDF

-71 KTAAAAEAA
+71 KAAAEAA

-87 DPPAAPA
+87 DPPAAPTAPAPA

-114 KSRKKEK
+114 KSKKKEK
-121 ESKSLPVPPPVPIPP
+121 ESKSLPVPPPVPVPP
-136 PPTVEESKEAGKVEE
+136 PPTVEESKEAGK
-151 EAKEETEGPELTGT
+151 
-165 QDTANNEDSPAVG
+165 DTANNEDSPAVG

-250 GALKDEGEAPQPE
+250 GALKDEGEAPHPE

-278 GISIEPETSGTSEK
+278 GISSEKSAVDTPEPKNPAIDTPGDDAPTAGEVLVKEDAHTPEEASEEPALAEKATEDSPVTEPPKEDFLATEETPSTEEAPTGEESPAKDQTSVEPETSGTSEK

-309 NKSQKKKKKEKEKKE
+309 NKSQKKKKREKEKKE

-413 KSGEEPEPSVD
+413 KFGEEPEPSGD
-424 AKTAEEVAPI
+424 AKTAEEVAPS

-470 KSAEETPPTEE
+470 KSAEEAPPTEE
-481 VKPPDEA
+481 VKPRDEA

-500 TEEVKPAEEAPVED
+500 TEEAK
-514 LKPTEE
+514 
-520 ISTEEVKPAE
+520 S
-530 EAPVEDLKP
+530 
-539 TEEIEEV
+539 
-546 KPAEEAPV
+546 AEEAPV

-569 VAEEVKSAEEEVNPV
+569 VAEEVKSAEEEVNLV
-584 AGGSDEEPKLTE
+584 VGGSDEEPKLTE

-630 AEDTTSSSEDLA
+630 AEDTPSSSEDLA

-647 TTEGDSKPQAS
+647 TTEGDSKPEAS

-714 TEEAAPEAASA
+714 TEETAPEAASA
-725 DEDSKPVEA
+725 DEDGKPVEA

-872 TEFPVVPVDTEKSSD
+872 TEVPVVPVDTEKSSD

-933 TQDELPKEEI
+933 TQDEPPKEEI

-948 SKATEP
+948 SKATKP
-954 TEDAAVVEDTTT
+954 TEDAAAVEDTTT
-966 TAAKKN
+966 TAA

-980 GKSGIATP
+980 GKSGVATP

-1021 EDVKPVSSTE
+1021 EDVNPVSSTE

-1074 LMTADDQEANHETI
+1074 LMVADDQEANHETI

-1115 VVATTSGA
+1115 VVATT
-1123 IPETTTEPTGKS
+1123 TESTGKS

-1185 PSNRELDASN
+1185 PSNRELDGSD
-1195 TESKNSKPTEN
+1195 TESKNSKPTET

-1242 VAVDLTTGQAE
+1242 VAVDLTTGRAE

-1265 PDRQLDPAESKAS
+1265 PDRKLDPAESKAS
-1278 EIGEAQEESSKPREG
+1278 EIGETQEESSKPREE

-1327 NVEPE
+1327 DVEPE

-1414 ESPILDTSTKEA
+1414 ESPVLDTSTKEA

-1450 MESSDVVAEKA
+1450 KESSDVVAEKA

-1490 GNTSEP
+1490 GNTSEA

-1515 PEENHKDPSAPSISY
+1515 PEENHKDPSAPSMSD

-1588 NETRIPAIPAE
+1588 NETRIPATPAE

-1624 QRTDPVEEISSTN
+1624 EKTDPVEEISSTN

-1649 NPDQDESASNDK
+1649 NPDQDEFASNDK
-1661 EQDVPQPSQHAADDT
+1661 EQDVLQPSQHAVDDT

-1713 ETPAVGTLA
+1713 ETPAVETLA
-1722 NGNGIEG
+1722 NGNGTEG

-1778 SHNDKDN
+1778 GHNDKDN

-1805 AMDAVTQTSE
+1805 AMDAVTQISE

-1852 EAAEAIDNEVLDDK
+1852 EAAEAIDNEILDDK

-1904 VVESQE
+1904 VVESRE

-1950 TLAAPDEPEKGSE
+1950 ALAAPDEPEKVSE

-2006 ADAQEDTNQITDGGT
+2006 ANAQEDTNQITDGGT
-2021 VEEPPKPEDTATPEA
+2021 VEEPPKPEDTAAPEA

-2047 GDAVSSVS
+2047 GDAVSSDS

-2077 LEEEARAAEEVAPE
+2077 LEEEARAAEEVTPE

-2109 EAEKKGHQPVRDT
+2109 EAEKKGQQPVKDT

-2184 EFDSDHQGIP
+2184 DFDSDDIQHHQGIP
-2194 HSEENTALETVTHHP
+2194 HSEENTALETVAHHP
-2209 SQLLVAV
+2209 GQLLVAV

-2224 TLAGTTMPGPQEPSS
+2224 TLAETTMPGPQEPSS
-2239 GEKRSNAAAEDNSA
+2239 GEKRSNAAAEDNST

-2258 AEILDDGQEKSI
+2258 AEILDDVQEKSI
-2270 SGHEH
+2270 SGHGY
-2275 VPQPGLTSLFTPI
+2275 VPQPGLTSLSMPI

-2295 TGLAASP
+2295 TGLAASS

-2348 ISIAEP
+2348 VSIAEP

-2365 HVDEPHSKPAQDVHD
+2365 HVDEPHPKPAQDVHD

-2400 SVIFDE
+2400 SSTPAASVIFDE
-2406 DSETPEPLLTA
+2406 DSETPVPLLTA

-2442 LQPVPTPEPSSHAPK
+2442 LQSVPTPEPPSHAPK

-2523 EPSELTKLTEAQENA
+2523 EPSELTKPTEAQENA

-2579 KFGPGDRPSASTD
+2579 EFGPGDRPSASTD

-2619 SVASRP
+2619 SVAFRP

-2632 SLECLHDRQ
+2632 SLDCHHDRQ

-2647 SPGVDVSAAA
+2647 SPGLDVSAAA

-2667 AAKETSDLE
+2667 AAKETSDLD
-2676 DSCSEDDSDND
+2676 DSGSEDDSDDD

-2694 SEPQSATGISLP
+2694 SEPQSATVISLP

-2733 GDDISDSD
+2733 GDDVSDSD
-2741 ENDSE
+2741 ENDPE

-2755 AHGPREDLLVGAHA
+2755 AHGPREDLLVGTHA
-2769 LALGDDDE
+2769 LALGDDDEGEDTNDDDE

-2783 HIVHKVNSPELQPN
+2783 HIVHKVNSPELEPN

-2873 SSPHNGLPH
+2873 SSPHHGLPH

-2888 IPELAITAQREASSG
+2888 IPELAITAQSEASSG

-2928 LPHRRL
+2928 LPHRPL
-2934 EHSDADSESKVEGTE
+2934 EHSDADSESEVEGTE

-2982 STAVVSAVQPNHGY
+2982 STAVVSAIQPNHGY

-3031 ASDDGLQIESRSVTS
+3031 ASDNELQIESRSVTS

-3070 PVSREISP
+3070 PVSRGISP

-3093 TNQDKNARVDVTD
+3093 TNQDKNARVDGTD

-3117 IGTRSTTPEWPDDKL
+3117 IGTRSTTPEIPEWPDDKL

-3155 GARRG
+3155 GARRA

-3185 GLRDERS
+3185 GLRDQRL

-3355 DPSTMAGR
+3355 DPSTMA
-3363 GEKAPRPRSFQAEG
+3363 
-3377 ESSTGHVRH
+3377 
-3386 DLRHPAVTIEEG
+3386 VTIEEG
-3398 LRDAAYRAAPSAGST
+3398 LRDAAYPAAPSAGST
-3413 VETEVQRSPSP
+3413 VETEVQRSSSP

-3555 HSNRSSGSRGEEDR
+3555 HSNRSGGSRGEEDR

-3610 DETQARDSRGEAEAR
+3610 DETQARDSRGEADAR

-3773 EPEPEPQPLHEP
+3773 EPEPEPEPQPLHEP

-3889 RPREEPAP
+3889 RPREEPTP
-3897 EPTRDRDRERERNR
+3897 EPTRDRDRERERNG

-3972 SKSIFALEMRPDLI
+3972 SKS
-3986 LLVGFAG
+3986 
-3993 PSAAVPILDSYIS
+3993 
-4006 FRKSWASASTR
+4006 
-4017 LNSVIAE
+4017 
-4024 MPTIYPGKGSVPPG
+4024 
-4038 AAASTTGT
+4038 
-4046 AAVPDA
+4046 
-4052 CSCDTCSCGNKAS
+4052 
-4065 ATSTASA
+4065 
-4072 GLVTSGSTPA
+4072 
-4082 PPAVVTTTSTLTTS
+4082 
-4096 ATPSSGEVE
+4096 
-4105 SGSTSVSAASSTV
+4105 
-4118 NLRATTTTTTV
+4118 
-4129 TMTRPVSTAAAD
+4129 
-4141 PAFTTKGSHHHQ
+4141 
-4153 AHTSD
+4153 
-4158 GEAHRSEHGWD
+4158 
-4169 SLDREVS
+4169 
-4176 STKKSRLLRRH
+4176 
-4187 KDEKGKD
+4187 
-4194 LLLKDKEMEVRYL
+4194 
-4207 EEQSKRLWKAAHDW
+4207 
-4221 GKVLEQY
+4221 
-4228 TADFQKTNDLAN
+4228 
-4240 CHMVTEEGAKA
+4240 
-4251 GEVIGEKRIVLKRI
+4251 
-4265 KSVSDRADRYARIQE
+4265 
-4280 KWLLDAKKELSQ
+4280 
-4292 WKKAAREVQGLSH
+4292 
-4305 EEILRKED
+4305 
-4313 FRKHASSHNPEK
+4313 
-4325 RSEAKDA
+4325 
-4332 GEQNKQKQKQEKEKE
+4332 
-4347 KQKQK
+4347 
-4352 EKGDK
+4352 
-4357 HKDEKC
+4357 
-4363 HDKEEKK
+4363 
-4370 ADAIKEEP
+4370 
-4378 TEKSDLEK
+4378 
-4386 YEDALYGKIGEQ
+4386 
-4398 IKEKIGNDKSK
+4398 
-4409 GRHSPIEKGEK
+4409 
-4420 PAFVIT
+4420 
-4426 KEFKVYKCDDEK
+4426 
-4438 GCKEDFGSLEELVK
+4438 
-4452 DEDAEKEKEK
+4452 
-4462 GEDNKVEKEEEKD
+4462 
-4475 WYEEEGDP
+4475 
-4483 PMLADGDE
+4483 
-4491 AGQLQR
+4491 
-4497 LQELYMQWR
+4497 
-4506 GMLVEAIRKDL
+4506 
-4517 DPILKNDEF
+4517 
-4526 PEDTQTAAQHMEGD
+4526 
-4540 EKVQRKR
+4540 
-4547 LSHIYMSYRYMLLD
+4547 
-4561 KFTKLLDPI
+4561 
-4570 LHAKNQKTD
+4570 

>member
-1 MSGADKVEKFSDF
+1 MSYGYGYDYYPGSRTQIDWGHVQFSDF

-58 SKKDKKKLKKQKE
+58 SKKGKKKLKKQK
-71 KTAAAAEAA
+71 AAAAEAA

-94 PTPADD
+94 PADD

-106 TSGKKKSK
+106 TSSKKKSK
-114 KSRKKEK
+114 KSKKKEK
-121 ESKSLPVPPPVPIPP
+121 ESKSLPVPPPVPVLP
-136 PPTVEESKEAGKVEE
+136 PPTAEESKEAGKVDE

-178 QEVTETET
+178 EEVVETET
-186 TSEDMASKKNE
+186 TLEDMASKKDE
-197 EKEEAPKDTDG
+197 EKEEAPKDTDA

-220 ASQREDPPSTEI
+220 ASKREETP
-232 SAAEAEET
+232 AAEAEET
-240 PVKEEAPAQE
+240 PVREEAPAQE
-250 GALKDEGEAPQPE
+250 GALKEEGEAPQPE
-263 GPSDDTPNDEPASEE
+263 GPANDTPNDEPASEE
-278 GISIEPETSGTSEK
+278 GISGEKSAVDIPESKDPAIETPKHDAPTAGEVLIKEDAPAPEEAPEEPSPAEKATEDSPVTDPSKEEFPATEETPSTEGVPSTEEAPPGEESPAKDQTSVEPETSGTPEK
-292 DGDGDD
+292 DGDSDD
-298 KLTAAVEIKPL
+298 KLIAAAETKPL
-309 NKSQKKKKKEKEKKE
+309 KKIQKKKK

-345 RHSHSS
+345 KHSHSS
-351 KDANNSKDDTPDSP
+351 KDAKNSKDDTPDSP
-365 KTTEDEQGKK
+365 KAIEDEEEGKR
-375 SSTADPAEKNN
+375 SRTVDPAEKNK
-386 DAELGIDSKLADET
+386 DAELGVDSKLADET
-400 PSSLEQVALVQGA
+400 PSSLEEVAMVQGA
-413 KSGEEPEPSVD
+413 KSGEEPEPSED
-424 AKTAEEVAPI
+424 AKTAGENAPA

-439 KGEAPAEDSNPKEE
+439 KGEAPVEDSNPTEE

-470 KSAEETPPTEE
+470 KSAEEASPTEE

-488 SVEDPKPTEEIS
+488 SVEDLQPTEEASTEEVKSVEEASPTEEVKPTDDTPVEDPKPTEEIS
-500 TEEVKPAEEAPVED
+500 TEEAKSAEQAH
-514 LKPTEE
+514 
-520 ISTEEVKPAE
+520 
-530 EAPVEDLKP
+530 
-539 TEEIEEV
+539 
-546 KPAEEAPV
+546 V
-554 EDLKPKEDT
+554 EDLKPKEAT
-563 STEEVT
+563 STEEMKA
-569 VAEEVKSAEEEVNPV
+569 AEQEANPV
-584 AGGSDEEPKLTE
+584 VEGSAEEPKLTE
-596 EIQAEEA
+596 EIQAEEV

-630 AEDTTSSSEDLA
+630 AEDTPSSSEDLA
-642 PAKES
+642 PAKNP
-647 TTEGDSKPQAS
+647 TTEGDSKPEAKSTS
-658 EIPAENQALQPEVEA
+658 EIPAEDQALQPEAEP
-673 QPANETS
+673 QPANEIS

-691 INRTGEASAE
+691 LNRTGEASAE
-701 EEGPDPGPTPALP
+701 EEGPNPDSTPALP
-714 TEEAAPEAASA
+714 TEEAAPEAANA
-725 DEDSKPVEA
+725 DEGSKTVEA
-734 AETSGTMNDSS
+734 AETSGAMNDSS
-745 EHNAI
+745 DYNAT
-750 EGNEDATSVAALES
+750 EGHEGTTPEAALES
-764 DASAGDEA
+764 DASAGDETA
-772 VVAAT
+772 VAAT
-777 KPTAESEDDLKPGD
+777 KQTAELEDDLKPGV
-791 TNPVEAGVDAA
+791 TSPVDAGVDAA
-802 VKETPAGD
+802 AKETPAED
-810 PVAQMASEAVAGEK
+810 PVAEMASDAVAGEK

-835 ENAGDNEEPVKSDEI
+835 EVAGDSKEPVKSEET

-855 EGTDITTAIDVD
+855 EGNDVTTAISVD
-867 DKPVE
+867 DKLVE
-872 TEFPVVPVDTEKSSD
+872 TEVPAVPVGTEESSG

-902 KETPIPEDKPREED
+902 KETSVPEDKPREED
-916 QVTDAKPS
+916 KATDAKPC

-933 TQDELPKEEI
+933 THDEPPKEEV

-948 SKATEP
+948 SEATKP
-954 TEDAAVVEDTTT
+954 TEDAAAIEDTTAAT
-966 TAAKKN
+966 AKKN

-980 GKSGIATP
+980 GKSGVSTP
-988 QPEPEPEPAVE
+988 QPEPEPQPEPAVE
-999 SAAAKAD
+999 SAAAKDD
-1006 SVEAEVGSSNDPVTE
+1006 SVEAEVGSSNEPATE
-1021 EDVKPVSSTE
+1021 EDVKPESSTE
-1031 PGFDSVTEP
+1031 PGFDSVAEP

-1045 AEVESPIQ
+1045 AEVESPIE
-1053 PHEIPPETK
+1053 PHEIPPETE
-1062 TEPKASPEDSRE
+1062 TEPKASPEDSLPAE
-1074 LMTADDQEANHETI
+1074 LIPADDPLANHETI

-1104 GEETAN
+1104 GEEAAN

-1115 VVATTSGA
+1115 VVATTNGA
-1123 IPETTTEPTGKS
+1123 IPETAIGPTGKS

-1150 NGSMILPEAEDAS
+1150 NGSMISPEAEDAS

-1185 PSNRELDASN
+1185 TSNKELDASD
-1195 TESKNSKPTEN
+1195 TESKNGEPTEKN
-1206 SSIDDES
+1206 SIDDEP

-1242 VAVDLTTGQAE
+1242 AAADLTTGQAE
-1253 VTPENGSSSDDI
+1253 VTPESGSSSDDI
-1265 PDRQLDPAESKAS
+1265 PDRQLDPAESKAI
-1278 EIGEAQEESSKPREG
+1278 EIGETQEESSKPREE

-1317 VSPDTNAVVK
+1317 VSPDTNAAVK
-1327 NVEPE
+1327 DVEPE

-1346 SEPEAASKEADNSAN
+1346 IEPEAASKEADNSAN
-1361 LPEVTTQPP
+1361 LPEVTTQPS
-1370 EDGMDTKSD
+1370 EDTKSE
-1379 LIAEPVVQE
+1379 LMAEPVVQE

-1403 VIEPLPTEPED
+1403 VIEPLVTEPED
-1414 ESPILDTSTKEA
+1414 ESPVLDISTKESG
-1426 DEPDTP
+1426 EPDTP
-1432 TGDATEPLSEEKP
+1432 TGDATEPLPAEKP
-1445 TDDTE
+1445 TDETE
-1450 MESSDVVAEKA
+1450 KESSDVVAEKA

-1466 ETIEVPEVN
+1466 ETIQVPEVN
-1475 AETLGEKSEELSPQE
+1475 AETLGEKPEELNPHE
-1490 GNTSEP
+1490 RDTSEP
-1496 ASDRPPELETP
+1496 AADRDPELETP
-1507 NETDAKGD
+1507 NDTDAKGD
-1515 PEENHKDPSAPSISY
+1515 PEENHKDSSAPSVSN

-1536 EVNIEDGET
+1536 EVNIEDGQT
-1545 RSLEAEITP
+1545 RSLEVEVTP
-1554 KEDVDEVTQEI
+1554 KKDVDEVTQEI

-1579 SESIPNENE
+1579 SESKPNEND
-1588 NETRIPAIPAE
+1588 NETREPAFPAE
-1599 DDTTSVENTS
+1599 DDTASVESTS
-1609 ISKEEPSASENPVPE
+1609 TSKEEPPASENPVTE
-1624 QRTDPVEEISSTN
+1624 ERTDPVEEISSTN
-1637 EKVENESTPSVG
+1637 EKVENESTLSVG

-1661 EQDVPQPSQHAADDT
+1661 EQDAPQPSQHAADDT
-1676 SVSGNDPKEVTVAAG
+1676 SVSEKDPKEVTIAAG
-1691 ETGTTDETVPNR
+1691 ETGTTDETVPKQ
-1703 LEEGE
+1703 LEEE

-1713 ETPAVGTLA
+1713 ETPAAGTFA
-1722 NGNGIEG
+1722 NGHGTEG
-1729 ASEASDKKEAEA
+1729 ASEASDKKEAE
-1741 EAGTETETG
+1741 TETG
-1750 HEALEPV
+1750 PEALEPV

-1762 ATIEG
+1762 AIIKG
-1767 EQPVEA
+1767 EHPEEA
-1773 TEAAV
+1773 SEAV
-1778 SHNDKDN
+1778 DPNEKDK
-1785 SSDTAADLPNEAP
+1785 SSDTATDLPNEAP
-1798 DDKPVEP
+1798 DDKPAEP
-1805 AMDAVTQTSE
+1805 ATDAVTQTSE
-1815 EEPGVS
+1815 EETRAN

-1833 NHAGDVSAVDTLT
+1833 NPAGEVSAVDTLT
-1846 ADDKPV
+1846 TDDKPV
-1852 EAAEAIDNEVLDDK
+1852 EASEVIDNDTSDDK
-1866 SEEKADLSD
+1866 SEEKADPSD

-1889 EEEPPKEMP
+1889 EEEPTTEMP
-1898 AEEPTA
+1898 AEEPIA
-1904 VVESQE
+1904 VDESQE
-1910 AEPVTESSSRESKA
+1910 TEPVTESSSQESKA
-1924 EAEAGTEGEI
+1924 EAEAGAEGEI

-1939 KAVPEDQRAEE
+1939 AP
-1950 TLAAPDEPEKGSE
+1950 AAHDEPEKGSE

-1982 DPSALEEKPD
+1982 DPSAFEEKPG

-2006 ADAQEDTNQITDGGT
+2006 VAVAEDDPKQATPADVQEDTNQFTDGGT
-2021 VEEPPKPEDTATPEA
+2021 VEEPPKPEDTATSEE
-2036 ITAQE
+2036 ISAQE

-2047 GDAVSSVS
+2047 GDEVPSDGN
-2055 KPADD
+2055 PADD
-2060 SKVSQDEMQP
+2060 SKVSQDETKP

-2077 LEEEARAAEEVAPE
+2077 PEEEARPAEEVTPE
-2091 TEDVTVKS
+2091 TEGVTTKS
-2099 PDEPIDEPPA
+2099 PDEPTDEPPA
-2109 EAEKKGHQPVRDT
+2109 EAQKKDDQPVKDT

-2159 DTPIDF
+2159 NTPIDF
-2165 AQHLGI
+2165 AQHLGV
-2171 FTELNEEGGNGVL
+2171 FTELNEDGGNGVL
-2184 EFDSDHQGIP
+2184 EFDSDDTQHHQGIP

-2209 SQLLVAV
+2209 SRLPVAV

-2224 TLAGTTMPGPQEPSS
+2224 TLAETTMPGPQEPSS

-2253 PLESK
+2253 TLESK
-2258 AEILDDGQEKSI
+2258 AEILDDVQEKSI
-2270 SGHEH
+2270 SGHGH
-2275 VPQPGLTSLFTPI
+2275 VPQPVLTPLSTPI
-2288 DLDATDD
+2288 DLDATVD

-2315 PYAPHEQGH
+2315 PYAPHEQGLAG
-2324 SDQSQ
+2324 QSQ

-2334 FATEGPVNISLHDP
+2334 FATEGPVNISLQDP

-2354 QPQQSGTESET
+2354 QPQQPGTESET
-2365 HVDEPHSKPAQDVHD
+2365 HVEEPHSKPAQDAHD
-2380 ENEKSRRMETDLPSV
+2380 ENEKSRRMEPDLPSI

-2400 SVIFDE
+2400 SSSPAASVIFDE
-2406 DSETPEPLLTA
+2406 DSETSVPSHTA
-2417 ADEPLDAQDLA
+2417 ADEPLDAQDPA
-2428 SLVEAESDKSSPGL
+2428 SRVEAETDKSSPGL
-2442 LQPVPTPEPSSHAPK
+2442 LQPIPTPEPSSHEPK
-2457 ILETDFDNVLQTSRE
+2457 ILETDFDNVLQTSRD

-2479 RRAEPGEQEEEESD
+2479 RRAEPEGQEEEESD
-2493 VSEAES
+2493 ISEAES
-2499 VGGDVSNLE
+2499 VGNDVSNLE
-2508 EQIQK
+2508 EQIQE
-2513 LATPSHVQEL
+2513 LVTPSHVQEL
-2523 EPSELTKLTEAQENA
+2523 EPSEVAKPTEAQENA
-2538 IILGDATQPSK
+2538 IISGDATHPSK

-2554 DTAIGEL
+2554 ETTIGEL

-2579 KFGPGDRPSASTD
+2579 KSGPGDRPSASTD
-2592 AQPVDISQRAIAS
+2592 AQPVDISQKAIAS
-2605 DEDSDDEGSNLDER
+2605 DEDSDDEVSSLDQQ

-2632 SLECLHDRQ
+2632 SLEGHHDRQ

-2647 SPGVDVSAAA
+2647 SPGVDEPAAA

-2667 AAKETSDLE
+2667 AAKEISDLD
-2676 DSCSEDDSDND
+2676 DSGSEDDSEDD
-2687 DSQASRK
+2687 DSEASRK

-2733 GDDISDSD
+2733 SEGISDSD

-2755 AHGPREDLLVGAHA
+2755 AQDGPREDLHVGAHA

-2777 SDVDQT
+2777 SEDTNDDGDESDVGQT
-2783 HIVHKVNSPELQPN
+2783 HIVHKANSLELEP
-2797 SVLQT
+2797 SAVSQT
-2802 TGARRGSPFNDDE
+2802 IGARRGSPCNDE
-2815 PSEPLEPTDLNL
+2815 KPSEPLEPTDPNL
-2827 AVVDEQPKACPDRA
+2827 AVVDEQPKPNPDRA

-2847 LDPSDSTS
+2847 LDLSDSTS
-2855 SLSTATDIKK
+2855 SLSMATDIQK
-2865 RVVSSAQH
+2865 RVVSSDQH
-2873 SSPHNGLPH
+2873 NSPHHGLPH

-2888 IPELAITAQREASSG
+2888 IPELAITAQREASSE
-2903 AKSSVNLST
+2903 AKSSVNLSRY
-2912 SSSPGSVDEE
+2912 SSPGSVDEV

-2928 LPHRRL
+2928 LLHRPL
-2934 EHSDADSESKVEGTE
+2934 EHSDADSESEVEETE

-2959 PQIVSS
+2959 PQIVPS

-2973 GDEQKHRGI
+2973 GDEPKHGRI
-2982 STAVVSAVQPNHGY
+2982 STAVVSAVQPNHDY
-2996 LDSEKMLE
+2996 LDTEKMLE
-3004 TPTTAPN
+3004 PPNTAPN

-3020 LGRVLGVELPA
+3020 LGKVLGVELPA

-3046 SKDDEIDRQAT
+3046 STDDEVDRKAT
-3057 ATAATDDESDDDL
+3057 ATAATDDESDGDL
-3070 PVSREISP
+3070 PASREISP
-3078 IGIDRISAPHQPEAE
+3078 IGIDRISAPHQPEAVEQPAFEAE
-3093 TNQDKNARVDVTD
+3093 TSQDKNARVDGTD
-3106 IEVMPPQETGT
+3106 IEVMPPHETGT
-3117 IGTRSTTPEWPDDKL
+3117 IGIRSTTPEIPEWPDNKP
-3132 EGDRPVHGTESQ
+3132 EGDRPVHDTESQ
-3144 RRPALSYATSS
+3144 GRPALSYATSS
-3155 GARRG
+3155 GARMG

-3174 EEPNHDHTIFA
+3174 EERNHAHTIFA
-3185 GLRDERS
+3185 GLRDQRL

-3253 KGKAVATIPESPKR
+3253 KGKAIATIPESPKR

-3274 TRLSRTEPPRTFLTQ
+3274 TRLSRAEPPRTFLTQ

-3327 SQPPLAESEPAKVP
+3327 PQPPRAESEPAKVP
-3341 VRLPPAHRSLELHG
+3341 VRPPLAHRSLELHG
-3355 DPSTMAGR
+3355 DPSTMAVR
-3363 GEKAPRPRSFQAEG
+3363 SEKPPRPRSFQAEG

-3398 LRDAAYRAAPSAGST
+3398 LRDAAYRAAPSAGSA
-3413 VETEVQRSPSP
+3413 VEAEVQRSPSP
-3424 GIVIPDADMIDLQ
+3424 GIVIPDADMIDRQ

-3444 TRKTSIRRAEDTL
+3444 TRKTSVRRAEDTL

-3471 PPGSPSPFTYHRNG
+3471 PPGSPSPFIYHRNG
-3485 GLPNLEHQMDAE
+3485 ELPNLERQMDAE

-3508 SLRSFDDDI
+3508 SLRSFDDEI

-3534 ESDSSRSDRDRDRH
+3534 ESDSSRSDRDRDRDRH

-3555 HSNRSSGSRGEEDR
+3555 HSNRSGGSRGEEDR

-3610 DETQARDSRGEAEAR
+3610 DETQARDSRGEADTR

-3652 RAEEPASRAP
+3652 RAEEPASRAS

-3766 REQEPKP
+3766 REQEP
-3773 EPEPEPQPLHEP
+3773 EPGPEPQPQPEP

-3815 PIPPAPVPEKK
+3815 PIPPVPVPEKK

-3848 IAEPVRDR
+3848 IAEPVRER

-3867 RPSARHR
+3867 RPSTRHR

-3897 EPTRDRDRERERNR
+3897 EPTRDKDRERERNR

-3916 RDRDRDREQEPRPV
+3916 SDRDRDREQEPRPV

-3972 SKSIFALEMRPDLI
+3972 SKS
-3986 LLVGFAG
+3986 
-3993 PSAAVPILDSYIS
+3993 
-4006 FRKSWASASTR
+4006 
-4017 LNSVIAE
+4017 
-4024 MPTIYPGKGSVPPG
+4024 
-4038 AAASTTGT
+4038 
-4046 AAVPDA
+4046 
-4052 CSCDTCSCGNKAS
+4052 
-4065 ATSTASA
+4065 
-4072 GLVTSGSTPA
+4072 
-4082 PPAVVTTTSTLTTS
+4082 
-4096 ATPSSGEVE
+4096 
-4105 SGSTSVSAASSTV
+4105 
-4118 NLRATTTTTTV
+4118 
-4129 TMTRPVSTAAAD
+4129 
-4141 PAFTTKGSHHHQ
+4141 
-4153 AHTSD
+4153 
-4158 GEAHRSEHGWD
+4158 
-4169 SLDREVS
+4169 
-4176 STKKSRLLRRH
+4176 
-4187 KDEKGKD
+4187 
-4194 LLLKDKEMEVRYL
+4194 
-4207 EEQSKRLWKAAHDW
+4207 
-4221 GKVLEQY
+4221 
-4228 TADFQKTNDLAN
+4228 
-4240 CHMVTEEGAKA
+4240 
-4251 GEVIGEKRIVLKRI
+4251 
-4265 KSVSDRADRYARIQE
+4265 
-4280 KWLLDAKKELSQ
+4280 
-4292 WKKAAREVQGLSH
+4292 
-4305 EEILRKED
+4305 
-4313 FRKHASSHNPEK
+4313 
-4325 RSEAKDA
+4325 
-4332 GEQNKQKQKQEKEKE
+4332 
-4347 KQKQK
+4347 
-4352 EKGDK
+4352 
-4357 HKDEKC
+4357 
-4363 HDKEEKK
+4363 
-4370 ADAIKEEP
+4370 
-4378 TEKSDLEK
+4378 
-4386 YEDALYGKIGEQ
+4386 
-4398 IKEKIGNDKSK
+4398 
-4409 GRHSPIEKGEK
+4409 
-4420 PAFVIT
+4420 
-4426 KEFKVYKCDDEK
+4426 
-4438 GCKEDFGSLEELVK
+4438 
-4452 DEDAEKEKEK
+4452 
-4462 GEDNKVEKEEEKD
+4462 
-4475 WYEEEGDP
+4475 
-4483 PMLADGDE
+4483 
-4491 AGQLQR
+4491 
-4497 LQELYMQWR
+4497 
-4506 GMLVEAIRKDL
+4506 
-4517 DPILKNDEF
+4517 
-4526 PEDTQTAAQHMEGD
+4526 
-4540 EKVQRKR
+4540 
-4547 LSHIYMSYRYMLLD
+4547 
-4561 KFTKLLDPI
+4561 
-4570 LHAKNQKTD
+4570 